1 MRCGLTEAERAA
13 AEFDRQTRSGDDSTA
28 PKDPY
33 NPLVEAF
40 DRRAYQDRKYEQ
52 NSRRSEHSHVGE
64 RPERASRWRHDR
76 FDDHREVRRVRSD
89 EPPLHDTRR
98 GAWRSRAGGVYLPP
112 PHEDERPRSR
122 DPQRDSGIE
131 RLGEEPGYRRRRS
144 RSRDRPQR
152 RASPS
157 YRLD

>member
-1 MRCGLTEAERAA
+1 MRCGLTEAEKAA
-13 AEFDRQTRSGDDSTA
+13 AEFDQQKRSAEDSAA

-40 DRRAYQDRKYEQ
+40 DRRAYRDRKYEQ
-52 NSRRSEHSHVGE
+52 NSRRNEHGGE

-76 FDDHREVRRVRSD
+76 FEDHREVRRVQSD

-112 PHEDERPRSR
+112 HEEEGPRSHT
-122 DPQRDSGIE
+122 
-131 RLGEEPGYRRRRS
+131 EEPGYCRRRS
-144 RSRDRPQR
+144 RSRDRPLR
-152 RASPS
+152 RPSPS